1 MRKLFFVEA
10 RPWIGNRIVSTYRVC
25 ANSSADA
32 KAAVKKQPEISSFL
46 YNDNDIKVVD
56 NKREKDLCYKYG
68 CSSTSRTEGWKTNE
82 VRRCD

>member
-10 RPWIGNRIVSTYRVC
+10 SPWIGNRIVSTYRVC

-46 YNDNDIKVVD
+46 YNDGDIKVAD
-56 NKREKDLCYKYG
+56 QKREKELCNKYG
-68 CSSTSRTEGWKTNE
+68 FISTNRTEGWKTNE
-82 VRRCD
+82 VRRLY